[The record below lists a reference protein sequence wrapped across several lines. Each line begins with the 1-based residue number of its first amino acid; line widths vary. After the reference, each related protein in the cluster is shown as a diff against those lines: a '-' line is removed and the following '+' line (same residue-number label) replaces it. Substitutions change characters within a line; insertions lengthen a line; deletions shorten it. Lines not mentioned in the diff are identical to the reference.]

1 MSRRICVELYHA
13 MTRIRP
19 DWHNEDDT
27 KGTLKIVMTGSASDD
42 AVWQQHIRNKTKRE
56 ALAKRFKNP
65 KDDFKIAIVRDMWL
79 TGFDVPPLHTMYI
92 DKLMQGH
99 TLMQAIARVNRVFR
113 DKPGG
118 LVVDYIGLGE
128 ELRQAI
134 ANYTESG
141 GTGKTAINQS
151 EFVAIM
157 HEKYEI
163 CCGMFHGFDWSG
175 WEDPSQRLAMLPIA
189 QNHIL
194 GKHDGKTR
202 YLKAVT
208 ELSKSFALAVP
219 HIDAISIRDDVAFF
233 QAVRAAIVKSTENA
247 IEGKRPWEMEH
258 AIRQIVSNALVSD
271 QVIDIFS
278 AAGLKKPDI
287 SILSEEFLAEVRGLP
302 QKNLAAELLRKLLN
316 DELRVRAKKRL
327 VQSRSFAELL
337 DQTIHRYKNRAIETV
352 EVIEELIRLAKELRE
367 ADRRGQDLGLNEAE
381 LAFYEALEINDS
393 AVKILG
399 DDILKQIAHDLA
411 IQIKE
416 NVTIDWTVKENVK
429 AKMRVMV
436 KRILIKYNYPPDKQP
451 HAVKTILEQAEILC
465 GEIAVI

>member
-1 MSRRICVELYHA
+1 
-13 MTRIRP
+13 
-19 DWHNEDDT
+19 
-27 KGTLKIVMTGSASDD
+27 
-42 AVWQQHIRNKTKRE
+42 
-56 ALAKRFKNP
+56 
-65 KDDFKIAIVRDMWL
+65 
-79 TGFDVPPLHTMYI
+79 
-92 DKLMQGH
+92 
-99 TLMQAIARVNRVFR
+99 
-113 DKPGG
+113 
-118 LVVDYIGLGE
+118 
-128 ELRQAI
+128 
-134 ANYTESG
+134 
-141 GTGKTAINQS
+141 
-151 EFVAIM
+151 
-157 HEKYEI
+157 
-163 CCGMFHGFDWSG
+163 
-175 WEDPSQRLAMLPIA
+175 MLPLA

-194 GKHDGKTR
+194 GKHEGKTR

-352 EVIEELIRLAKELRE
+352 EVIEELIKLAKELRE

-381 LAFYEALEINDS
+381 LAFYEALEVNDS

-451 HAVKTILEQAEILC
+451 LAVKTILEQAEILC
-465 GEIAVI
+465 GEIAG